1 MILTLARASVSRVLL
16 VRGEAIG
23 EVIGEVMGEVMEEG
37 DPGLGGAGGWSEAT
51 GGTLRPRRARA
62 ASLGVSGPTSS

>member
-37 DPGLGGAGGWSEAT
+37 DPGLGGAGD
-51 GGTLRPRRARA
+51 
-62 ASLGVSGPTSS
+62 

>member
-16 VRGEAIG
+16 VRGEA
-23 EVIGEVMGEVMEEG
+23 IGEVMGEVMEEG